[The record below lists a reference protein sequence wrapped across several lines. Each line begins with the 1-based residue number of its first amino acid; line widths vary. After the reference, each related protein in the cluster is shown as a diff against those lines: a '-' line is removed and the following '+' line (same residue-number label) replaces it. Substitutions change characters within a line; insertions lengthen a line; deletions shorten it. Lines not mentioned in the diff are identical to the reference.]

1 MTEKLDIEKVRG
13 TVSESWLMGKSVRG
27 DKGGTGPPP
36 KKKLYPMLMRA
47 LYEDG
52 FFKDWRTPS
61 EIAWEAN
68 KRVCKSWNQ
77 IKPSAVDRY
86 IKKAGLNLRKR
97 KQNMAKPWE
106 YKLP

>member
-1 MTEKLDIEKVRG
+1 MTEKLDAEKVRG
-13 TVSESWLMGKSVRG
+13 TVSESWLLGTRNG
-27 DKGGTGPPP
+27 GGTGPPS
-36 KKKLYPMLMRA
+36 KKKLYPMLMKA
-47 LYEDG
+47 LYDDG
-52 FFKDWRTPS
+52 FFEEWRTPS

-86 IKKAGLNLRKR
+86 IKKAGLELRKR

>member
-1 MTEKLDIEKVRG
+1 MTKKMDIEKMKG
-13 TVSESWLMGKSVRG
+13 TVSESWLIGKMH
-27 DKGGTGPPP
+27 KTGTGPPP
-36 KKKLYPMLMRA
+36 KKKLYPMLMRV
-47 LYEDG
+47 LYDDG
-52 FFKDWRTPS
+52 FFEEWRTPS

-77 IKPSAVDRY
+77 IKPSAVDKY

>member
-1 MTEKLDIEKVRG
+1 MTQKLDREKVKG
-13 TVSESWLMGKSVRG
+13 TVSESWIMGGKS
-27 DKGGTGPPP
+27 TGPPP

-47 LYEDG
+47 LYDDG
-52 FFKDWRTPS
+52 FFEEWRTPS

-86 IKKAGLNLRKR
+86 IKKAGLELRKR

>member
-13 TVSESWLMGKSVRG
+13 TVSESWLMGAR
-27 DKGGTGPPP
+27 TGPPP

-52 FFKDWRTPS
+52 FFKEWRTPS

-86 IKKAGLNLRKR
+86 IKKAGLQLRKR